1 MNIYNSL
8 YELIVSY
15 VFGGVVDVGSVQEL
29 AVTLCSLFGTVSLIA
44 MPFIFIFWVI
54 KGLF

>member
-8 YELIVSY
+8 YDLIVTY